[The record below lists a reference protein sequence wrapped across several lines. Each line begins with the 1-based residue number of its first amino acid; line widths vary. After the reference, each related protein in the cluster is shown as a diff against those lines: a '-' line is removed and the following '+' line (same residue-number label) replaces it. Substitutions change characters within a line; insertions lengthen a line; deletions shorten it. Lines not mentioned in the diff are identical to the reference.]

1 MCLNYQQL
9 LMYSHITAARSAT
22 SKRPAKQPLTTRL
35 RGITRSFVPEGR
47 PGILASSARFLVS
60 NLHVSGGTIMVNGVR

>member
-9 LMYSHITAARSAT
+9 LMYSHITAARSAA
-22 SKRPAKQPLTTRL
+22 SKRPAQPQSATQH
-35 RGITRSFVPEGR
+35 RGMTRSFVPEGR